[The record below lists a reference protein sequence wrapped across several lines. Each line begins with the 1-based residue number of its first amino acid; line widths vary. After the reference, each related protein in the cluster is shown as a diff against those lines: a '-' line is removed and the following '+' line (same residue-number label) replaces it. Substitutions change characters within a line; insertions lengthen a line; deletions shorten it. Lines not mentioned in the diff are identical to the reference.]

1 MCVGLME
8 VAENSETTA
17 TSNVN
22 GTLVNPTCAT
32 DLLAKLN
39 EQRVNGTECDFYLV
53 SGELRCP
60 VHRCLFR
67 ALSPVI
73 DEAVRASTGDS
84 QSTSYDLISVSEDS
98 LDQLISYVYTSQ
110 ITLSPQTAIELH
122 TVAVQ
127 LQISFLDQVTMDF
140 MRDCINADTCI
151 SILNHALAHNCFSL
165 RAECILFCA
174 TNYEEVNQKSEFEQ
188 LQPAEFLEIVTHPD
202 LQIDDESVL
211 FESIKSW
218 LAVAPFDRAQYATQL
233 SECVRFQLFQVD
245 RLLDLL
251 QDPQNALFHVQIRK
265 ALIEFGA
272 LARPIAMQKWER
284 KPKEQKPDPVPQLP
298 VNPLPVGNCTEG
310 GLESTDPGR
319 TPQSQPQSEPQP
331 HPQSQLSSSPES
343 PRSTEEESVKSV
355 HVPSYILTIL
365 GGRSPEKKLLRD
377 VLCYRVEETDS
388 TDSDQMNIEIKLL
401 ELSNPRALPNARKG
415 FGAASIWNQVFLI
428 GGQPATSLQTVDVYD
443 VHEDEWLI
451 GPPLRNGRA
460 WHGVAHSVDVLFAV
474 GGTGRGGII
483 LTDGEMLDLRA
494 GEWLPI
500 PPMTQPRM
508 SLACCVADDNL
519 YAVGGLNQLTTEA
532 LDLRAWKWRTV
543 LTLDV
548 AREAPGVGQYEEAIY
563 IFGGATA
570 NGPLNSTIQFN
581 PTTGKLVNMRPMSKA
596 CAFSAFATREE
607 YVFVVGGRDAN
618 ESLAIIQLYDM
629 KNDQWAVLSETLP
642 IARSSSC
649 ALILTDV

>member
-1 MCVGLME
+1 MKFSFFHLE
-8 VAENSETTA
+8 
-17 TSNVN
+17 
-22 GTLVNPTCAT
+22 
-32 DLLAKLN
+32 
-39 EQRVNGTECDFYLV
+39 
-53 SGELRCP
+53 
-60 VHRCLFR
+60 
-67 ALSPVI
+67 
-73 DEAVRASTGDS
+73 
-84 QSTSYDLISVSEDS
+84 
-98 LDQLISYVYTSQ
+98 

-355 HVPSYILTIL
+355 HVVGNVSLDLLLIVPSVTGSMPTMFHFLELIIQIEY
-365 GGRSPEKKLLRD
+365 PKLNGMERE
-377 VLCYRVEETDS
+377 VTVEETDS

-474 GGTGRGGII
+474 GGTGRGGQLVGLGSAWTEIGVYHI
-483 LTDGEMLDLRA
+483 PERA
-494 GEWLPI
+494 
-500 PPMTQPRM
+500 
-508 SLACCVADDNL
+508 SLE
-519 YAVGGLNQLTTEA
+519 Y
-532 LDLRAWKWRTV
+532 
-543 LTLDV
+543 DV
-548 AREAPGVGQYEEAIY
+548 FQGRFTSDYGYCGSE
-563 IFGGATA
+563 
-570 NGPLNSTIQFN
+570 
-581 PTTGKLVNMRPMSKA
+581 VNMK
-596 CAFSAFATREE
+596 
-607 YVFVVGGRDAN
+607 
-618 ESLAIIQLYDM
+618 
-629 KNDQWAVLSETLP
+629 
-642 IARSSSC
+642 
-649 ALILTDV
+649 